1 MFGSVDTSCGLGPS
15 QPNHYLGMWA
25 GKPVIL
31 HFPPPPCSC
40 MASGGGGHP
49 SHLPITM
56 PASSGGSLQTPDTSA
71 LFMSSLGGSGGGG
84 PGGSGLAPTP
94 LDQSQSFT
102 SLEELLNVTG
112 INSLELG
119 QEDGAGLKKGEGDGV
134 GSLQQIAKEVESSQG
149 ECGRWPL

>member
-1 MFGSVDTSCGLGPS
+1 
-15 QPNHYLGMWA
+15 
-25 GKPVIL
+25 
-31 HFPPPPCSC
+31 

-56 PASSGGSLQTPDTSA
+56 PSTSGGSLQTPDASA

-84 PGGSGLAPTP
+84 NFAPTP

-112 INSLELG
+112 INSLELDQAG
-119 QEDGAGLKKGEGDGV
+119 GAKKDGV
-134 GSLQQIAKEVESSQG
+134 GSLQRIAKEVESSSQG
-149 ECGRWPL
+149 EQT